1 MDEKAFHTLEFPKI
15 RERLAGYA
23 AFSLSAELAHLLTP
37 TTSLEEA
44 RARQAQTREAR
55 HLLSVNDSVTIGG
68 AHDIGDS
75 IDMAHRF
82 GVLDGTALLEVKNT
96 LVAARSLNRIFSKTG
111 EAYPGLQTI
120 AAALPPPSGLVDA
133 ISKALSDKGEILD
146 GASLR
151 LSSIRSE
158 LGVAHDRLLAR
169 LQRIVADP
177 RNAPMLQESLIT
189 QRNGRYVIPLRA
201 EYKSKLRS
209 IVHDQS
215 SSGATFF
222 VEPLATV
229 ELNNRWREL
238 QLEEQEEER
247 RILTD
252 LSAQVGAQYEI
263 LLAMLQ
269 ALAQFDFAIMCA
281 RYAEDLHAIEPELVA
296 VKTNR
301 PNHPGT
307 TLRLYQ
313 ARHPLLSSANV
324 VPVDVDL
331 DEQTFSLVITGPNTG
346 GKTVTLKTVG
356 LLVLMAQC
364 GLHIPAQSGSA
375 LSIFQDVFA
384 DIGDEQSIEQSL
396 STFSAH
402 ITNIAR
408 IFSAADRETLVVLDE
423 LGAGTDPQEGA
434 ALARALLDYLVQRK
448 IPNLV
453 ATHYPELKTYA
464 HTTRGVTNASMEFDL
479 KTLRPTYHLMIGLPG
494 RSNALLIAERLG
506 LPSEILAAAR
516 SEIHPD
522 ELKADALLDEIHR
535 QRDLARQTRSE
546 AEKAHQEAEKLRV
559 QLAAELDKLE
569 DLRLNTLEEARSQA
583 EDELAELKS
592 DLEEVRRALS
602 KARQPLDEIRSLQRE
617 VETIEEV
624 VQKPVK
630 RKATPSARDDSLKIG
645 EKVRLRSLNLLGVVT
660 SITAETVEVQAGPL
674 RARARLADIQRL
686 KTVQE
691 DASTEEVRRKNSFES
706 ADIQLHASPGMELD
720 IRGQRAD
727 DALEALQE
735 RIDAAYLAG
744 QPFVRIIHGK
754 GTGRLRQVI
763 REALKQSAHIIRFE
777 TGQESEGGD
786 GVTVA
791 FIKEDK

>member
-44 RARQAQTREAR
+44 LARQAQTREAR

-68 AHDIGDS
+68 ARDIRGS
-75 IDMAHRF
+75 IDMAHRY

-96 LVAARSLNRIFSKTG
+96 LVAARNLSRIFTKTG
-111 EAYPGLQTI
+111 GVYPGLQSI
-120 AAALPPPSGLVDA
+120 AAALPPPTGLVDT

-146 GASLR
+146 SASPR
-151 LSSIRSE
+151 LASIRSE

-169 LQRIVADP
+169 LQRIIADP
-177 RNAPMLQESLIT
+177 RNAPMLQEALIT

-222 VEPLATV
+222 VEPLVTV

-252 LSAQVGAQYEI
+252 LSAQVGAQAEI
-263 LLAMLQ
+263 LLAMLK
-269 ALAQFDFAIMCA
+269 ALAQFDFVIMCA
-281 RYAEDLHAIEPELVA
+281 RYAEDLHAVEPELVA

-301 PNHPGT
+301 QNHPGT

-313 ARHPLLSSANV
+313 ARHPLLSPANV

-346 GKTVTLKTVG
+346 GKTVSLKTVG
-356 LLVLMAQC
+356 LHVLMAQS
-364 GLHIPAQSGSA
+364 GLQIPAQSGST

-402 ITNIAR
+402 ITNITR
-408 IFSAADRETLVVLDE
+408 ILSSVNRETLVVLDE

-448 IPNLV
+448 IPSLV
-453 ATHYPELKTYA
+453 ATHFPELKTYA
-464 HTTRGVTNASMEFDL
+464 HTTPGVTNASMEFDL

-506 LPSEILAAAR
+506 LPAEILAAAR

-535 QRDLARQTRSE
+535 QRDFARQARSE
-546 AEKAHQEAEKLRV
+546 AEKARQEADKLRME
-559 QLAAELDKLE
+559 LANELDKLE
-569 DLRLNTLEEARSQA
+569 DLRLNILEEARQQA
-583 EDELAELKS
+583 EVEMADIKSELDEI
-592 DLEEVRRALS
+592 RRALS
-602 KARQPLDEIRSLQRE
+602 KVRQPLDEIKSLQRD

-624 VQKPVK
+624 VQKPVR
-630 RKATPSARDDSLKIG
+630 RKATPSVRDDSLKIG

-660 SITAETVEVQAGPL
+660 SINAETVEVQAGPL

-686 KTVQE
+686 KVVPE
-691 DASTEEVRRKNSFES
+691 DEPTASAKRPSYTETAE
-706 ADIQLHASPGMELD
+706 IQMHASPGMELD
-720 IRGQRAD
+720 IRGQRAE
-727 DALEALQE
+727 EAQELLQKH
-735 RIDAAYLAG
+735 IDAAYLAG

-763 REALKQSAHIIRFE
+763 REALKQSAHVRGFE

-791 FIKEDK
+791 FIKED